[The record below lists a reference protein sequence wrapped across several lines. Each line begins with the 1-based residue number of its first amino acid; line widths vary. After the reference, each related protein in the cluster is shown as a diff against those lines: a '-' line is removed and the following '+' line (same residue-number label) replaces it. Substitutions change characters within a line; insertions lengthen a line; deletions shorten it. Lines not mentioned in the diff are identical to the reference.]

1 MSRVKEITLAGVA
14 ADANGIFT
22 DVSTSGELTLLAA
35 AAALDPP
42 RKVQLDSGATD
53 NSADT
58 ARITG
63 TDRYGNVITE
73 DLVCPDA
80 AALTLSVK
88 VYASVTSINL
98 LSAVVN
104 LEGGWGNTTQSQ
116 WVPVDSYVSPFELA
130 ATIVI
135 ASGTVDCTVELTNE
149 DMQFDSLEGG
159 NRVPRTEEV
168 VADDLFDA
176 PAAIATIT
184 ATAMATITDP
194 VTAAR
199 LLINTWTSGTP
210 RLRLVQSRARP

>member
-14 ADANGIFT
+14 ADPNGLFT
-22 DVSTSGELTLLAA
+22 DVSTSGELTILAA
-35 AAALDPP
+35 GAALDPP

-73 DLVCPDA
+73 DLVCPGA

-104 LEGGWGNTTQSQ
+104 LEGGWGNSTQSQ
-116 WVPVDSYVSPFELA
+116 WVPVDTYVSPFELM
-130 ATIVI
+130 ATIII

-159 NRVPRTEEV
+159 DRVMRTEEV
-168 VADDLFDA
+168 VADDLHDG
-176 PAAIATIT
+176 PAAITTIT
-184 ATAMATITDP
+184 ATAVAALVAP
-194 VTAAR
+194 VTAVR
-199 LLINTWTSGTP
+199 LLINSWTSGTP
-210 RLRLVQSRARP
+210 RLRLVQARARV